1 MSGWVAGVHGWVV
14 GWVGGM
20 GRCVGGG
27 GGVGQGLLAPRGG
40 WGNG

>member
-1 MSGWVAGVHGWVV
+1 MHGWVV
-14 GWVGGM
+14 GWVGLM

-27 GGVGQGLLAPRGG
+27 EGGVGQGLLAPRGL